1 MEHPLK
7 TSLLIPLILATSI
20 CQAQTPLTATD
31 ALNLAA
37 QNRPALKS
45 AKLGIEQ
52 ARNASRALGAYAP
65 TTFLIGASS
74 RSEIGST
81 DQDLQLSQPLD
92 FFGRRRA
99 GQRLGEAG
107 LQFSLAEYVS
117 LATDLQN
124 DVLTAYAESVANQHQ
139 KEVAAELLKISEALL
154 NATRRRFDEGK
165 VAETQVTRAS
175 IEYER
180 AKQSAELTTADLN
193 ASLEK
198 LSGLLG
204 TQTSNIAI
212 EADAKIEPLVNPA
225 IDGRPDLLILKAQAQ
240 IAEADAGVAR
250 VSNRPELSAQIVRSP
265 WSNSPGYFA
274 GRIQLSWALFDHGK
288 ARNETSAAK
297 KRAEA
302 ARKLLEDATNRS
314 KAEVRAAQIA
324 VEARQNR
331 IARYEIILV
340 SARELVAKSQKGF
353 SEGFGTQ
360 IDVLEATRSLREVE
374 QELVEARHQLSLA
387 VIAQYRA
394 SGFLAEVL
402 K

>member
-1 MEHPLK
+1 MSASFCH
-7 TSLLIPLILATSI
+7 
-20 CQAQTPLTATD
+20 AQTPLSAAD
-31 ALNLAA
+31 ALKLAA

-52 ARNASRALGAYAP
+52 ARNTSRALGAYAP

-74 RSEIGST
+74 RSELGST

-92 FFGRRRA
+92 FFGRRKA
-99 GQRLGEAG
+99 AQRLGEAG
-107 LQFSLAEYVS
+107 IQLAIAEYVS

-139 KEVAAELLKISEALL
+139 KEVAAELLKISEGLL
-154 NATRRRFDEGK
+154 KATQRRFDEGK

-175 IEYER
+175 IEFER
-180 AKQSAELTTADLN
+180 AKQSAELTSADLN

-204 TQTSNIAI
+204 TETSSIAL

-225 IDGRPDLLILKAQAQ
+225 IDGRPDLLVLRSQVQ

-265 WSNSPGYFA
+265 WSNDPGYFA
-274 GRIQLSWALFDHGK
+274 GRVQLSWALFDHGK

-302 ARKLLEDATNRS
+302 ARKLLEDATGRAR
-314 KAEVRAAQIA
+314 AEVKAAQIA
-324 VEARQNR
+324 LEARQSR
-331 IARYEIILV
+331 IARYEAILV
-340 SARELVAKSQKGF
+340 SARDLVAKSQKGY

-360 IDVLEATRSLREVE
+360 IDVLESTRALREVE
-374 QELVEARHQLSLA
+374 QELVEARQQLSLA

>member
-1 MEHPLK
+1 MK
-7 TSLLIPLILATSI
+7 TLLIPQLIVAASI
-20 CQAQTPLTATD
+20 CHGQRPLSATD
-31 ALNLAA
+31 ALRIAA

-45 AKLGIEQ
+45 AKLGIEL

-65 TTFLIGASS
+65 TTFFIGASS
-74 RSEIGST
+74 RSELGAN

-92 FFGRRRA
+92 FFGKRRA

-107 LQFSLAEYVS
+107 VQVSLAEYVL

-139 KEVAAELLKISEALL
+139 KEVAAELLKISEGLL
-154 NATRRRFDEGK
+154 IATQRRFDEGK

-175 IEYER
+175 IEFKR
-180 AKQSAELTTADLN
+180 AKQSAELTSADLN

-204 TQTSNIAI
+204 TETSSIAL

-225 IDGRPDLLILKAQAQ
+225 IDGRPDLLVLRSQVQ

-265 WSNSPGYFA
+265 WSNAPGYFA
-274 GRIQLSWALFDHGK
+274 GRLQVSWALFDHGK
-288 ARNETSAAK
+288 ARNEASAAK

-302 ARKLLEDATNRS
+302 ARKLLEDATGRAR
-314 KAEVRAAQIA
+314 AEVKAAQIA
-324 VEARQNR
+324 LEARQSR
-331 IARYEIILV
+331 ITRYEAILV
-340 SARELVAKSQKGF
+340 SARDLVAKSQKGY

-360 IDVLEATRSLREVE
+360 IDVLEATRALREVE
-374 QELVEARHQLSLA
+374 QELVEARQQLSLA

>member
-1 MEHPLK
+1 M
-7 TSLLIPLILATSI
+7 ATSA
-20 CQAQTPLTATD
+20 CHAQTPLSATD
-31 ALNLAA
+31 ALKLAA

-45 AKLGIEQ
+45 AKLGVEQ
-52 ARNASRALGAYAP
+52 ARNASKALGAFAP

-74 RSEIGST
+74 RSELGSN

-99 GQRLGEAG
+99 GQRLGDAG
-107 LQFSLAEYVS
+107 IQFSLAEYIS

-139 KEVAAELLKISEALL
+139 KEVAAELLKISEGLL
-154 NATRRRFDEGK
+154 VATQRRFEEGR

-175 IEYER
+175 IEFER
-180 AKQSAELTTADLN
+180 AKQSAELTEADLS

-204 TQTSNIAI
+204 TDKTSIAI
-212 EADAKIEPLVNPA
+212 EADAKIEPLVSPDF
-225 IDGRPDLLILKAQAQ
+225 DGRPDLLILRSQVQ

-250 VSNRPELSAQIVRSP
+250 VSNRPELSVQIVRSP
-265 WSNSPGYFA
+265 WSNDPGYFA
-274 GRIQLSWALFDHGK
+274 GRLQLSWALFDHGK
-288 ARNETSAAK
+288 ARNETSAAM

-302 ARKLLEDATNRS
+302 ARKLLEDATARAR
-314 KAEVRAAQIA
+314 AEIKAAQIA
-324 VEARQNR
+324 LEARQSR
-331 IARYEIILV
+331 ITRYEAILL
-340 SARELVAKSQKGF
+340 SARDLVAKSQKGY

-360 IDVLEATRSLREVE
+360 IDVLEATRALREVE
-374 QELVEARHQLSLA
+374 QELVEARQQLSLA

>member
-1 MEHPLK
+1 MK
-7 TSLLIPLILATSI
+7 TSLIIPLILATSA
-20 CQAQTPLTATD
+20 CHAQTPLSATD
-31 ALNLAA
+31 ALKLAA
-37 QNRPALKS
+37 QNRPALNS
-45 AKLGIEQ
+45 AKLGVEQ
-52 ARNASRALGAYAP
+52 ARNASKALGAFAP

-74 RSEIGST
+74 RSELGSN

-99 GQRLGEAG
+99 GQRLGDAG
-107 LQFSLAEYVS
+107 IQFSLAEYIS

-139 KEVAAELLKISEALL
+139 KEVAAELLKISEGLL
-154 NATRRRFDEGK
+154 VATQRRFEEGR

-175 IEYER
+175 IEFER
-180 AKQSAELTTADLN
+180 AKQSAELTEADLS

-204 TQTSNIAI
+204 TDKTSIAI
-212 EADAKIEPLVNPA
+212 EADAKIEPLVSPDF
-225 IDGRPDLLILKAQAQ
+225 DGRPDLLILRSQVQ

-250 VSNRPELSAQIVRSP
+250 VSNRPELSVQIVRSP
-265 WSNSPGYFA
+265 WSNDPGYFA
-274 GRIQLSWALFDHGK
+274 GRLQLSWALFDHGK
-288 ARNETSAAK
+288 ARNETSAAM

-302 ARKLLEDATNRS
+302 ARKLLEDATARAR
-314 KAEVRAAQIA
+314 AEIKAAQIA
-324 VEARQNR
+324 LEARQSR
-331 IARYEIILV
+331 ITRYEAILL
-340 SARELVAKSQKGF
+340 SARDLVAKSQKGY

-360 IDVLEATRSLREVE
+360 IDVLEATRALREVE
-374 QELVEARHQLSLA
+374 QELVEARQQLSLA

>member
-1 MEHPLK
+1 MK
-7 TSLLIPLILATSI
+7 TSLIIPLIVATSI
-20 CQAQTPLTATD
+20 CHAQTPLSATD
-31 ALNLAA
+31 ALKLAA

-52 ARNASRALGAYAP
+52 ARNSSRALGTYAP

-74 RSEIGST
+74 RSELGSN

-107 LQFSLAEYVS
+107 IQFSLAEYVS
-117 LATDLQN
+117 LATELQN

-139 KEVAAELLKISEALL
+139 KEVAAELLKISEGLL
-154 NATRRRFDEGK
+154 IATQRRFDEGK

-175 IEYER
+175 IEFER
-180 AKQSAELTTADLN
+180 AKQSAELTSADLN

-204 TQTSNIAI
+204 TETSSIAL

-225 IDGRPDLLILKAQAQ
+225 IDGRPDLLVLRSQVQ
-240 IAEADAGVAR
+240 IAEAEAGVAR

-265 WSNSPGYFA
+265 WSNDPGYFA
-274 GRIQLSWALFDHGK
+274 GRLQLSWALFDHGK

-302 ARKLLEDATNRS
+302 ARKLLEDATGRAR
-314 KAEVRAAQIA
+314 AEVKAAQIA
-324 VEARQNR
+324 LEARQSR
-331 IARYEIILV
+331 IARYELILT
-340 SARELVAKSQKGF
+340 SARDLVAKSQKGY

-360 IDVLEATRSLREVE
+360 IDVLEATRALREVE
-374 QELVEARHQLSLA
+374 QELVEARQQLSLA

>member
-1 MEHPLK
+1 M
-7 TSLLIPLILATSI
+7 ATAY
-20 CQAQTPLTATD
+20 CHAQTPLSASD
-31 ALNLAA
+31 ALKLAA

-52 ARNASRALGAYAP
+52 ARNTSKALGAFAP

-74 RSEIGST
+74 RSELGSN

-107 LQFSLAEYVS
+107 IQFSLAEYVS
-117 LATDLQN
+117 LATDLQS

-139 KEVAAELLKISEALL
+139 KEVAAELLKISEGLL
-154 NATRRRFDEGK
+154 IATRRRFDEGK

-175 IEYER
+175 IEFER

-204 TQTSNIAI
+204 TDKSSLAI

-225 IDGRPDLLILKAQAQ
+225 IDGRPDLLILRSQVQ
-240 IAEADAGVAR
+240 IAEADAGLAR

-265 WSNSPGYFA
+265 WNNDPGYFA
-274 GRIQLSWALFDHGK
+274 GRLQLSWAIFDHGR

-302 ARKLLEDATNRS
+302 ARKLLEDATARA
-314 KAEVRAAQIA
+314 KADLNAAQIA
-324 VEARQNR
+324 LEARQSR
-331 IARYEIILV
+331 IARYEAILA
-340 SARELVAKSQKGF
+340 SARDLVAKSQKGY

-360 IDVLEATRSLREVE
+360 IDVLEATRALREVE
-374 QELVEARHQLSLA
+374 QELVEARQQLSLA

>member
-1 MEHPLK
+1 MEHQLK
-7 TSLLIPLILATSI
+7 TSFIIPLIVAASF
-20 CQAQTPLTATD
+20 CHAQSPLSATD
-31 ALNLAA
+31 ALKLAA

-45 AKLGIEQ
+45 AKLGVEQ

-74 RSEIGST
+74 RSELGSN

-107 LQFSLAEYVS
+107 IQLSLAEYVL

-139 KEVAAELLKISEALL
+139 KEVAAELLKISEGLL
-154 NATRRRFDEGK
+154 IATQRRFDEGK

-175 IEYER
+175 IEFER
-180 AKQSAELTTADLN
+180 AKQSAELTSADLN

-204 TQTSNIAI
+204 TETSSIAL

-225 IDGRPDLLILKAQAQ
+225 IDGRPDLLVLRSQVQ

-250 VSNRPELSAQIVRSP
+250 TSNRPELSAQIVRSP
-265 WSNSPGYFA
+265 WSNDPGYFA
-274 GRIQLSWALFDHGK
+274 GRLQLSWALFDHGK

-302 ARKLLEDATNRS
+302 ARKLLEDATGRAR
-314 KAEVRAAQIA
+314 AEVKAAQIA
-324 VEARQNR
+324 LEARQSR
-331 IARYEIILV
+331 IARYEAILV
-340 SARELVAKSQKGF
+340 SARDLVAKSQKGY
-353 SEGFGTQ
+353 SEGFSTQ
-360 IDVLEATRSLREVE
+360 IDVLESTRALREVE
-374 QELVEARHQLSLA
+374 QELVEARQQLSLA

>member
-1 MEHPLK
+1 M
-7 TSLLIPLILATSI
+7 ATSA
-20 CQAQTPLTATD
+20 CHAQTPLSATD
-31 ALNLAA
+31 ALKLAA

-45 AKLGIEQ
+45 AKLGVEQ
-52 ARNASRALGAYAP
+52 ARNASKALGAFAP

-74 RSEIGST
+74 RSELGSN

-99 GQRLGEAG
+99 GQRLGDAG
-107 LQFSLAEYVS
+107 IQFSLAKYIS

-139 KEVAAELLKISEALL
+139 KEVAAELLKISEGLL
-154 NATRRRFDEGK
+154 VATQRRFEEGR

-175 IEYER
+175 IEFER
-180 AKQSAELTTADLN
+180 AKQSAELTEADLS

-204 TQTSNIAI
+204 TDKTSIAI
-212 EADAKIEPLVNPA
+212 EADAKIEPLVSPDF
-225 IDGRPDLLILKAQAQ
+225 DGRPDLLILRSQVQ

-250 VSNRPELSAQIVRSP
+250 VSNRPELSVQIVRSP
-265 WSNSPGYFA
+265 WSNDPGYFA
-274 GRIQLSWALFDHGK
+274 GRLQLSWALFDHGK
-288 ARNETSAAK
+288 ARNETSAAM

-302 ARKLLEDATNRS
+302 ARKLLEDATARAR
-314 KAEVRAAQIA
+314 AEIKAAQIA
-324 VEARQNR
+324 LEARQSR
-331 IARYEIILV
+331 ITRYEAILL
-340 SARELVAKSQKGF
+340 SARDLVAKSQKRY

-360 IDVLEATRSLREVE
+360 IDVLEATRALREVE
-374 QELVEARHQLSLA
+374 QELVEARQQLSLA